1 MTNDFAIRIITGD
14 VLGTSKET
22 QEAITMAVKA
32 LEQCRW
38 IPCSERLPDK
48 KGYYLVTRKNPKG
61 HVTRVRFNPEQVERG
76 VYNSP
81 WGNGD
86 CDILAWMPLPDAYE
100 EDE

>member
-1 MTNDFAIRIITGD
+1 MRLIDANRLKLILMFNPIDPLDAIDNMPT
-14 VLGTSKET
+14 V
-22 QEAITMAVKA
+22 
-32 LEQCRW
+32 EQIRW